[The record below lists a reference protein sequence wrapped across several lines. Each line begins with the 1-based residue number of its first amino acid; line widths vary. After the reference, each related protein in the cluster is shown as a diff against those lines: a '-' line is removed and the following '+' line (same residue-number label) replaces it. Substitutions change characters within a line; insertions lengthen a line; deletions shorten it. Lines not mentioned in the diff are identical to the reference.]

1 MTYETIRLDI
11 ADGIATITLN
21 RPERLNAMSVEMG
34 DELSDALLHLD
45 GARALLITGE
55 GRAFCSGAD
64 LAARGDNRPA
74 LFLGYIDVAG
84 DVRPVRTYFDVHF
97 CHHLSNG
104 HEKGR
109 CPASYDAWHRPA

>member
-45 GARALLITGE
+45 GARALLITDKQ
-55 GRAFCSGAD
+55 RVTARYK
-64 LAARGDNRPA
+64 AAVVAKRG
-74 LFLGYIDVAG
+74 
-84 DVRPVRTYFDVHF
+84 T
-97 CHHLSNG
+97 S
-104 HEKGR
+104 
-109 CPASYDAWHRPA
+109 